1 MIRIFLGYDR
11 REMVAWHVA
20 AHSLISRAS
29 QPVSVAPVALSQLS
43 GLFTR
48 ERDAKQATDFS
59 FTRFLVPYLCGFQG
73 WAIFMDCDVLGSMT

>member
-1 MIRIFLGYDR
+1 
-11 REMVAWHVA
+11 
-20 AHSLISRAS
+20 
-29 QPVSVAPVALSQLS
+29 VAPVALSQLS